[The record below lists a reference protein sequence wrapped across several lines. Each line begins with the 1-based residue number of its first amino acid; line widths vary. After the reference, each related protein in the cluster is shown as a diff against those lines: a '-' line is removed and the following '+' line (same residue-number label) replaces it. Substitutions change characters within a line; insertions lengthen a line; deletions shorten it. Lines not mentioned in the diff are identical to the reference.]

1 MKIDQGFRPL
11 GQNRANNDTG
21 TKQVQSRGFADVLVQ
36 QDAIRTQEQLQQK
49 LQDIHRQGDR
59 LAKIMTV
66 RELKLYRQMIK
77 QFLEDTVRRGVVL
90 KEVKGFDRRGRIKRY
105 KLLDEIDETLVAMAE
120 ELLDSEQGRIDLLNK
135 IGEIRGLLIN
145 LLF

>member
-11 GQNRANNDTG
+11 GQNRTNNDALN
-21 TKQVQSRGFADVLVQ
+21 KQVQSRSFADTMVQ
-36 QDAIRTQEQLQQK
+36 QDADRTQEQLQQK
-49 LQDIHRQGDR
+49 LQDIHKQGER
-59 LAKIMTV
+59 LARIMTV

-77 QFLEDTVRRGVVL
+77 QFLEDTIRRGVVL

-105 KLLDEIDETLVAMAE
+105 KLLDEIDATLISMAE
-120 ELLDSEQGRIDLLNK
+120 DLLDSEQGRIDLLNR

>member
-11 GQNRANNDTG
+11 GQNRASNDASA
-21 TKQVQSRGFADVLVQ
+21 KQVHPRSFADVMVQ
-36 QDAIRTQEQLQQK
+36 QDADRTQEQLQQK

-59 LAKIMTV
+59 LAKVMTV

-105 KLLDEIDETLVAMAE
+105 KLLDEIDATLVLMAE
-120 ELLDSEQGRIDLLNK
+120 DLLDSEQGRIDLLNK

>member
-11 GQNRANNDTG
+11 GQNRTSSDNGA
-21 TKQVQSRGFADVLVQ
+21 KPVQSRSFSDVMVQ
-36 QDAIRTQEQLQQK
+36 QDANRTQEQLQQK
-49 LQDIHRQGDR
+49 LNDIHRQGDR
-59 LAKIMTV
+59 LAKMMTV

-77 QFLEDTVRRGVVL
+77 QFLEDTIRRGIVL
-90 KEVKGFDRRGRIKRY
+90 KEVKGFDRRGRMKRY
-105 KLLDEIDETLVAMAE
+105 KLLDEIDATLVLMAE
-120 ELLDSEQGRIDLLNK
+120 DLLDSEQGRIDLLNK

>member
-11 GQNRANNDTG
+11 GQNRAGNEAAS
-21 TKQVQSRGFADVLVQ
+21 KQVQPRSFADVMVQ
-36 QDAIRTQEQLQQK
+36 QDADRTQEQLQQK

-59 LAKIMTV
+59 LAKVMTV

-77 QFLEDTVRRGVVL
+77 QFLEDTIRRSVVL

-105 KLLDEIDETLVAMAE
+105 KLLDEIDATLVSMAE
-120 ELLDSEQGRIDLLNK
+120 DLLDSEQGRIDLLNK

>member
-1 MKIDQGFRPL
+1 MKIDQGFRTL
-11 GQNRANNDTG
+11 GQNRANNDAG
-21 TKQVQSRGFADVLVQ
+21 AGKAQPRNFADVMVQ
-36 QDAIRTQEQLQQK
+36 QDAMRTQEQLQQK

-66 RELKLYRQMIK
+66 RELKLYRQMVK
-77 QFLEDTVRRGVVL
+77 QFLEDTIRRGVVL

-105 KLLDEIDETLVAMAE
+105 KLLDEVDAALVEMAE
-120 ELLDSEQGRIDLLNK
+120 ELLESEQGRMELMAK
-135 IGEIRGLLIN
+135 IGELRGMLIN

>member
-11 GQNRANNDTG
+11 GQNRAGNEATN
-21 TKQVQSRGFADVLVQ
+21 KQVQPRSFADVMVQ
-36 QDAIRTQEQLQQK
+36 QDADRTQEQLQQK

-77 QFLEDTVRRGVVL
+77 QFLEDTIRRGVVL

-105 KLLDEIDETLVAMAE
+105 KLLDEIDATLVSMAE
-120 ELLDSEQGRIDLLNK
+120 DLLDSEQGRIDLLNR

>member
-1 MKIDQGFRPL
+1 MKIDQGFRTL
-11 GQNRANNDTG
+11 GQNRVSNDATN
-21 TKQVQSRGFADVLVQ
+21 KQVQLRSFADVMVQ
-36 QDAIRTQEQLQQK
+36 QDADRTQEQLQQK

-59 LAKIMTV
+59 LAKVMTV

-77 QFLEDTVRRGVVL
+77 QFLEDTIRRGVVL

-105 KLLDEIDETLVAMAE
+105 KLLDEIDATLVSMAE
-120 ELLDSEQGRIDLLNK
+120 DLLDSEQGKIDLLNK

>member
-11 GQNRANNDTG
+11 GQNRASNDASA
-21 TKQVQSRGFADVLVQ
+21 KQVQPRSFADVMVQ
-36 QDAIRTQEQLQQK
+36 QDADRTQEQLQQK

-59 LAKIMTV
+59 LAKVMTV

-77 QFLEDTVRRGVVL
+77 QFLEDTIRRGVVL

-105 KLLDEIDETLVAMAE
+105 KLLDEIDASLVLMAE
-120 ELLDSEQGRIDLLNK
+120 DLLDSEQGRIDLLNK

>member
-11 GQNRANNDTG
+11 GQNRANNDAS
-21 TKQVQSRGFADVLVQ
+21 TKQVQPKNFADVMIQ
-36 QDAIRTQEQLQQK
+36 QDADRTQEQLQQK
-49 LQDIHRQGDR
+49 LQDIHRQGER
-59 LAKIMTV
+59 LARIMTV

-77 QFLEDTVRRGVVL
+77 QFLEDTIRRGVVL

-105 KLLDEIDETLVAMAE
+105 KLLDEIDATLVAMAE
-120 ELLDSEQGRIDLLNK
+120 DLLDSEQGRIDLLNR